1 MNGKCFT
8 NEDNK
13 AQCFCDAHW
22 TGPNCISMLT
32 SAPLVVTTLVNMAH
46 VSMKKVVTDV
56 NVILVSKVIDARLT
70 SMIVL

>member
-1 MNGKCFT
+1 MT
-8 NEDNK
+8 LI
-13 AQCFCDAHW
+13 
-22 TGPNCISMLT
+22 GPVPIVISMLT

-56 NVILVSKVIDARLT
+56 NVIRVSKVIDARLT

>member
-1 MNGKCFT
+1 MENALPTKT
-8 NEDNK
+8 TRLNVSV
-13 AQCFCDAHW
+13 
-22 TGPNCISMLT
+22 TLIGPVPIVISMLT